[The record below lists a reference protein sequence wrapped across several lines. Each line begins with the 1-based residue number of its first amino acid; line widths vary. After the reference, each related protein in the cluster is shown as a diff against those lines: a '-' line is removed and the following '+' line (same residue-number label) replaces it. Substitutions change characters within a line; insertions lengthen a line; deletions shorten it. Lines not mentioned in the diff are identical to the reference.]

1 MKGVRTDRQRV
12 VLSVRITFMREL
24 AVLIT
29 AGGTSENI
37 DDVRRI
43 TNSGTGRLGALIA
56 TRFAAGEA
64 GCHITYLRS
73 EAAVRPNVR
82 DESKIETHI
91 CDSVLSLKEAVER
104 VCSARRFDIVVH
116 SMAVGDYMVRAVT
129 DAERLAGALAGA
141 DPDAGEAGLA
151 QVVLNPPGIREAKIS
166 SDKDNLVVVLEKAP
180 KIISLLRGLAPD
192 AAIVG
197 FKLLSDAS
205 DEELV
210 RVGLG
215 LLTKNRC
222 DYVLANDMRTVR
234 SDRHEG
240 LLVAAD
246 GTYERAVGKTDI
258 AALIVR
264 RATALAGGRQ
274 DAAPTNHL

>member
-1 MKGVRTDRQRV
+1 
-12 VLSVRITFMREL
+12 MREL

-180 KIISLLRGLAPD
+180 KIISLLRGLAPG
-192 AAIVG
+192 AVITG
-197 FKLLSDAS
+197 FKLLSNVS
-205 DEELV
+205 EEELV

-222 DYVLANDMRTVR
+222 DFVLANDMRTVR

-240 LLVAAD
+240 LLIAAD
-246 GTYERAVGKTDI
+246 GSYEHAFGKQDI
-258 AALIVR
+258 ASLIVR
-264 RATALAGGRQ
+264 RTTALAEARR
-274 DAAPTNHL
+274 A